1 MTVSRKELQRRDKQD
16 HRSHT
21 SGKRAAGFAARI
33 KENLYKQCA
42 RLEKELCGHGT
53 PPKRR

>member
-1 MTVSRKELQRRDKQD
+1 VTVSRKELQRRDKQD